1 MAKSKD
7 PITLTDEELLTRIQT
22 EYKTALDFRRPR
34 VAEWHLNEQ
43 ILYGKKPI
51 TLSKRSN
58 IMINFAAGF
67 QDALLAKIKNPPFLD
82 FEPTEEGDTLSARKV
97 TALWKKDSGVT
108 NADWEYK
115 DLMGKKLAIP
125 TGRCINKI
133 HSRPKPYKHFKD
145 LVDTYD
151 FLIDPLAGGLD
162 IERGRYMGQDN
173 ILKTPAEMK
182 ENESYN
188 QTAVQELIANGG
200 DNETKANIDNIYKE
214 KQNRMAAVGM
224 APETYN
230 IQMDGIFKLLE
241 WYTTI
246 DGVRYYALVSLDFN
260 KVLKR
265 CPLSD
270 IFSPEEKGEQPLWP
284 FRSWAYYPDAFN
296 FWSPAPMDLVREIFM
311 TRNVT
316 INQIIDNNEAKNKPM
331 KSYDPG
337 VYLRPEKLEYRPDG
351 LVPVAKGSN
360 PKEGL
365 FIHETPSLYDPKLL
379 NEILEDLV
387 GKITG
392 ITAAVQGGE
401 DNKQRVG
408 IYYGNM
414 QEIAGRMGL
423 FDLSYTRCYIQEG
436 QLYLRCLRDHMG
448 RERAIRVLGANGA
461 EWDTVTKE
469 DLTSFDISFSGG
481 VGQAQ
486 NDAMKAKQKADFVN
500 NLLISPN
507 PAIQAK
513 LNIKFAVEQGAT
525 AAGFTE
531 KEADRL
537 MDKEEE
543 EEYSHVRAEQDIEKL
558 LLGEIARPWL
568 KADPAYLQ
576 HIFDFRYENDLE
588 PEVDRRFGDYIE
600 RMKGIVMQNLMIKAK
615 GMQIAAT
622 MGMGAPAPAAPG
634 MGGDPTA
641 QGGAPVPANAAGAT
655 PLPVNPD
662 PGTPGATSQQAGE
675 MSDMMKETYQ

>member
-1 MAKSKD
+1 MAKAKD
-7 PITLTDEELLTRIQT
+7 PITLTDEELLTRIEG
-22 EYKTALDFRRPR
+22 EYTAALNFRRPR

-43 ILYGKKPI
+43 ILYGKKPL

-67 QDALLAKIKNPPFLD
+67 MDALLAKIKNPPFINY
-82 FEPTEEGDTLSARKV
+82 EPQEEGDTLSARKV
-97 TALWKKDSGVT
+97 SALWKKDSGIT
-108 NADWEYK
+108 SADWEYK
-115 DLMGKKLAIP
+115 DLLGKKLAVP

-133 HSRPKPYKHFKD
+133 HSRPKPYKHYKD
-145 LVDTYD
+145 LIDTYD
-151 FLIDPLAGGLD
+151 FLIDPTSGGLD
-162 IERGRYMGQDN
+162 IELAKNMGQDN
-173 ILKTPAEMK
+173 IFKDPADLRS
-182 ENESYN
+182 NDSYN
-188 QTAVQELIANGG
+188 QEMVEQLIADGG
-200 DNETKANIDNIYKE
+200 EEPTRAINDNIYKE
-214 KQNRMAAVGM
+214 KQNRMNAIGM
-224 APETYN
+224 NIDVNN
-230 IQMDGIFKLLE
+230 IQQDGIFKLLE
-241 WYTTI
+241 WYTTV
-246 DGVRYYALVSLDFN
+246 DGIRYYVLASMDYR
-260 KVLKR
+260 KILKR

-284 FRSWAYYPDAFN
+284 FRSWAYYADAFN

-337 VYLRPEKLEYRPDG
+337 IYLHPEKLEYRPDG
-351 LVPVAKGSN
+351 LVPVSKGGD
-360 PKEGL
+360 PKAGL
-365 FIHETPSLYDPKLL
+365 YVHETPNLYDPKLL

-392 ITAAVQGGE
+392 ISAAAMGGE

-414 QEIAGRMGL
+414 NEIAGRMGL

-448 RERAIRVLGANGA
+448 RERAIRILGAQGA
-461 EWDTVTKE
+461 EWQTVTKE
-469 DLTSFDISFSGG
+469 DLTSFDINFTGG
-481 VGQAQ
+481 VAQAQ
-486 NDAMKAKQKADFVN
+486 DDAMKAKQKADFVN

-507 PAIQAK
+507 PEIQGQ
-513 LNIKFAVEQGAT
+513 LNIKFAVTQGAA

-531 KEADRL
+531 KEAERM
-537 MDKEEE
+537 MDKEEDKE
-543 EEYSHVRAEQDIEKL
+543 FSHVRAEEDIEKL
-558 LLGEIARPWL
+558 LLGEITRPYL

-588 PEVDRRFGDYIE
+588 PEVDRRVGDYIDL
-600 RMKGIVMQNLMIKAK
+600 MKGIVMKNIMIKMRGLQMVQNVMAQPPV
-615 GMQIAAT
+615 G
-622 MGMGAPAPAAPG
+622 GAP
-634 MGGDPTA
+634 MGGDPMA
-641 QGGAPVPANAAGAT
+641 QGGAPVPANAAGVT

-675 MSDMMKETYQ
+675 MSNMMKETYQ